1 VAAAGTPDLP
11 PATRLPHD
19 TLRLG
24 LPAAALG
31 SIDDES
37 SMEVALLVAAALLLA
52 TSGAGGLVIGL
63 STRRIV
69 RGA

>member
-1 VAAAGTPDLP
+1 
-11 PATRLPHD
+11 LPHD

-37 SMEVALLVAAALLLA
+37 STEVALLVAAALLLA
-52 TSGAGGLVIGL
+52 ASGAGGLVVGL
-63 STRRIV
+63 SSRRIV